1 MGAGVLVNWLLAL
14 ASAGLLILA
23 FPRFD
28 LSWLAPVALTPL
40 LVAVARA
47 RRVAEGF
54 LLGWAAGLVYWAGA
68 CYWIQ
73 FVLYHHGGLGVAA
86 SWAALLLFAVIKG
99 LHLAVLGA
107 LAGILMRRLWAVVAV
122 PALWVAIERT
132 NGPLGFA
139 WQALGNAGISMD
151 VPMRLAPFVGVYGLS
166 FVFAMLGSGL
176 ALVVM
181 RRPREQLAPLLLLPA
196 LYLLPRLPE
205 ATRPT
210 ETALLVQPNI
220 SESAEWSP
228 EWTERMYQRLESLS
242 RRGVAEAGGREPGLV
257 VWPEVPLPVYYY
269 ENAGFREV
277 VTRVAI
283 RTDAYLLLNVVAHTA
298 QGAPLNSALLVDPQ
312 GRPVAR
318 YDKIFLVPIGEYVP
332 RPFGFISRIS
342 GEVGDFVPG
351 KEVVV
356 LPAGQHRI
364 GAFICY
370 ESVFPHLV
378 RQFAAQGAELFV
390 NISND
395 GWYGRTVAR
404 DQHLKIV
411 RMRAAENRR
420 WILRATN
427 DGITASIDPAGR
439 VVRHLPSYFEGA
451 ATAGYAWIAMQT
463 PYTRYGDWFVL
474 LCAVAAAVGLY
485 PWRMRRTSPSLT
497 M

>member
-1 MGAGVLVNWLLAL
+1 MGTGGLLNSLLAL
-14 ASAGLLILA
+14 SSAVLLILV

-28 LSWLAPVALTPL
+28 LTWLAPVALAPL

-47 RRVAEGF
+47 RRTAHRF
-54 LLGWAAGLVYWAGA
+54 LLGWAAGLAYWAGA

-73 FVLYHHGGLGVAA
+73 FVLYHHGGLGPAA
-86 SWAALLLFAVIKG
+86 SWAAFLLFAVAKG
-99 LHLAVLGA
+99 LHLAVFAA
-107 LAGILMRRLWAVVAV
+107 LAGVLMRRSWALLAV

-132 NGPLGFA
+132 HGPLGFA
-139 WQALGNAGISMD
+139 WLALGNAGISMS
-151 VPMRLAPFVGVYGLS
+151 VPLRLAPYIGVYGLS
-166 FVFAMLGSGL
+166 FVFAMLSTAL
-176 ALVVM
+176 ALVALG
-181 RRPREQLAPLLLLPA
+181 RPRRHLAWLLLLPL

-205 ATRPT
+205 AQRPT

-220 SESAEWSP
+220 SESAD
-228 EWTERMYQRLESLS
+228 WTPPWVERMYQRLELLS
-242 RRGVAEAGGREPGLV
+242 TRAAAEAGGRAPHLV
-257 VWPEVPLPVYYY
+257 VWPEAPLPMYYY
-269 ENAGFREV
+269 ENAAYREL
-277 VTRVAI
+277 VTRVATQT
-283 RTDAYLLLNVVAHTA
+283 RSYLLLNVVAHNA

-318 YDKIFLVPIGEYVP
+318 YDKVFLVPLGEYVP

-342 GEVGDFVPG
+342 SEAGDFVPG

-370 ESVFPHLV
+370 ESVFPDLV

-395 GWYGRTVAR
+395 GWYGRSAAR
-404 DQHLKIV
+404 DQHLEIV

-427 DGITASIDPAGR
+427 NGITATIDPAGR
-439 VVRHLPSYFEGA
+439 VVRHLPSYLEGA
-451 ATAGYAWIAMQT
+451 ASTGYSWIATQT
-463 PYTRYGDWFVL
+463 PYTRHGDWFVVVCAL
-474 LCAVAAAVGLY
+474 LAVAALY
-485 PWRMRRTSPSLT
+485 PWRIKSTSPSLT